1 MWIVRLALRR
11 PYTFTVM
18 AILIVLMGIV
28 TITRMATDIFPKID
42 IPVVSVIWS
51 FPGVAPEEMEKRFVT
66 LRGRSM
72 AMRRKGRS
80 MIRTETDRHQG
91 NGAHEQTGSQDRPS
105 SRAEDR
111 HATPH
116 TPLHPPMRSAA
127 VWGPIA
133 AIQAFYQTTIFP
145 RSNGYV
151 KSWKVD
157 IGDNVQAGHLL
168 AEIST
173 PEVDQQL
180 AQARAQEEIAKVTA
194 DRWRDLVQKNVVSKQ
209 EYDQNEKAYEAAKA
223 NLQQLEKIQG
233 FQQILAPFAGKI
245 AARNIDV
252 GTLVTAGTGN
262 SGTPLFNLVQS
273 DVLRVYVFVPQDNAA
288 QVREGLKAKILLQEF
303 PGREFDGTVTRT
315 AGAIDPTSRTMQVEV
330 QVPNSDGTLYAG
342 MYGQVK
348 FLLPNDNAP
357 IVVPANAFVFRA
369 QGPQVVTVTGDNRI
383 HWQKISVGRDFGTQI
398 EVLNGLKE
406 NTKVVMN
413 PSDDLDEGIEVQ
425 VKPVEKPKPA
435 GTVAQ
440 SASNR

>member
-1 MWIVRLALRR
+1 
-11 PYTFTVM
+11 
-18 AILIVLMGIV
+18 
-28 TITRMATDIFPKID
+28 
-42 IPVVSVIWS
+42 
-51 FPGVAPEEMEKRFVT
+51 
-66 LRGRSM
+66 
-72 AMRRKGRS
+72 

-91 NGAHEQTGSQDRPS
+91 NGADEETSAQDRQS

-111 HATPH
+111 HVTPH
-116 TPLHPPMRSAA
+116 TPLHPPMRSVA

-133 AIQAFYQTTIFP
+133 AVTVLAILVILGTWRHVSQRNEQKDFAQRTTQIAVNVATAN
-145 RSNGYV
+145 RDS

-157 IGDNVQAGHLL
+157 IGDNVQAGQLL

-223 NLQQLEKIQG
+223 NLQQLQKIQG

-262 SGTPLFNLVQS
+262 SGTPLFSLVQS
-273 DVLRVYVFVPQDNAA
+273 DPLRVYVFVPQTNAA

-303 PGREFDGTVTRT
+303 PGRQFDGAVTRT
-315 AGAIDPTSRTMQVEV
+315 AGAMDPTSRTMQVEV
-330 QVPNSDGTLYAG
+330 QVPNDDGTLYAG

-348 FLLPNDNAP
+348 FLLPADNAP

-398 EVLNGLKE
+398 EVLDGLKE

-413 PSDDLDEGIEVQ
+413 PTDDLDEGIAVE
-425 VKPVEKPKPA
+425 VKPVEKPKP
-435 GTVAQ
+435 GSTVAQ
-440 SASNR
+440 SSSTK